1 MSSRNVIE
9 HVGETAEAGVQDRIL
24 DAAAR
29 CLAVSTRRPGI
40 AELARQAGV
49 SRPTVYRHFADS
61 DAVFRALWEREI
73 RALLAE
79 TPQAG
84 ADRES
89 LVTQVVALAE
99 SIGNHPTLS
108 STFVS
113 DPSLVA
119 RYILDRLG
127 TGQRV
132 LLEAL
137 ADAIESVQPG
147 GTIRAGDPD
156 ELAAMALLIT
166 QSAIQSRRMIAEHL
180 PEKAWRRELTY
191 ALNGYLRP

>member
-1 MSSRNVIE
+1 MSSRNVTE
-9 HVGETAEAGVQDRIL
+9 PAEADVEERIL

-29 CLAVSTRRPGI
+29 CLALSTRRPGI

-49 SRPTVYRHFADS
+49 SRPTVYRRFADS

-73 RALLAE
+73 RALLAA
-79 TPQAG
+79 TPQA
-84 ADRES
+84 APDRET
-89 LVTQVVALAE
+89 LVRQVVALAE
-99 SIGNHPTLS
+99 SIGNHPTLAT
-108 STFVS
+108 TFVS

-132 LLEAL
+132 LLDAL
-137 ADAIESVQPG
+137 ATAIESIQPG
-147 GTIRAGDPD
+147 GTIRAGNPD
-156 ELAAMALLIT
+156 QLAAMVLLIA

>member
-1 MSSRNVIE
+1 MSSRNAIE
-9 HVGETAEAGVQDRIL
+9 EPEADVEARIL

-49 SRPTVYRHFADS
+49 SRPTVYRRFADS
-61 DAVFRALWEREI
+61 EAVFRALWEREI
-73 RALLAE
+73 RALLAA
-79 TPQAG
+79 TPQTG
-84 ADRES
+84 TDRES
-89 LVTQVVALAE
+89 LVVQVVRLAE
-99 SIGNHPTLS
+99 RISTHPTLAT
-108 STFVS
+108 TFVS
-113 DPSLVA
+113 EPSLVA

-132 LLEAL
+132 LLETL
-137 ADAIESVQPG
+137 GDAIEAVQAG

-156 ELAAMALLIT
+156 ELAAMTLLIT

-180 PEKAWRRELTY
+180 SAAAWRRELTY